1 MKAQIKINKAKVKN
15 NISCS
20 VSKYENG
27 TKRSYNFTGSLI
39 ALEGFYSS
47 DNICYDTELPTL
59 KVGTTV
65 ICNNIEMGEAV
76 YERCATIFAE
86 RANIGDLNPSV
97 DLHLEF
103 NTLNVKE
110 TNILISN
117 VTRIYVESNTSL
129 RDSSTR
135 VNDALASLR
144 KASTNN
150 AQVNAA
156 RLGMTNVINK
166 VLTSVKTYL

>member
-27 TKRSYNFTGSLI
+27 AKKSYNFTGSLI

-65 ICNNIEMGEAV
+65 ICNNIDMGEAV

-117 VTRIYVESNTSL
+117 VTKIYVESNTSL

-144 KASTNN
+144 KISSNN
-150 AQVNAA
+150 SQLTAA
-156 RLGMTNVINK
+156 RLSAASMLNSIK
-166 VLTSVKTYL
+166 KTAKSYL